1 MKQFLLILILTF
13 AAVAVNAQ
21 DTCNQT
27 ISGEVRDKISTDVLV
42 DAEVVLIDENGTVL
56 QTQTIKEDGFF
67 SFTIN
72 CETKYT
78 LEGKKE
84 EFTAESKTF
93 TTTDQNGRVL
103 QLIILLDK
111 GNIDFVTDGAANAKT
126 IDSVATAEVEMPK
139 SQADIVAE
147 NIEKPEMVEEVTEE
161 TKMVED
167 VVEEKEV
174 PVKKLPQE
182 TKVENADRFATN
194 INPVYF
200 DYESSWLNQKAK
212 NDLRKIVTIMQKNP
226 AMVIECRAHTDA
238 KGDVKYNQW
247 MSDRRAKRVIDYIVS
262 RGIGA
267 SRISGKGYEEKYII
281 NKCTNDVECTDE
293 ERAANRRVEFVIV
306 KM

>member
-1 MKQFLLILILTF
+1 MKQFLLIFFIAFT
-13 AAVAVNAQ
+13 VTTVCAQ
-21 DTCNQT
+21 ESDCNQT

-42 DAEVVLIDENGTVL
+42 DAEVTLSDENGTIL
-56 QTQTIKEDGFF
+56 QTQTIKDDGFF
-67 SFTIN
+67 SFKID

-78 LEGKKE
+78 LKGMKE

-93 TTTDQNGRVL
+93 TTTNQAGRVL

-111 GNIDFVTDGAANAKT
+111 GNIDFVSDGAANAKT
-126 IDSVATAEVEMPK
+126 IDSVTTAQVEISAVEVDVPTT
-139 SQADIVAE
+139 SPDIPVKT
-147 NIEKPEMVEEVTEE
+147 IEKPVVVKEVI
-161 TKMVED
+161 
-167 VVEEKEV
+167 EKEN
-174 PVKKLPQE
+174 PMKKLPEE
-182 TKVENADRFATN
+182 TKVENSERYAKK

-212 NDLRKIVTIMQKNP
+212 NDLLKIVDLMRKNP
-226 AMVIECRAHTDA
+226 KMIVKCAAHTDA

-247 MSDRRAKRVIDYIVS
+247 MSDRRAKRVIDYIVGK
-262 RGIGA
+262 GISS
-267 SRISGKGYEEKYII
+267 SRISGKGFEEKFII